1 MLSTISWTQ
10 YFTYLFIITT
20 CYYAVVVTFIY
31 RRRLLQLISGKGE
44 FATESL
50 DPHLALQH
58 ALQVF
63 FARAATQT
71 RPREEFIQGLRSIL
85 RNYPTIKGTHIQ
97 NSMNAY
103 IQSTCAEQFGLALQ
117 EVELK
122 LLWV

>member
-10 YFTYLFIITT
+10 YITSLFIITG
-20 CYYAVVVTFIY
+20 CYYAVVASLFY
-31 RRRLLQLISGKGE
+31 RQRLYQLLSGTTA
-44 FATESL
+44 ATKEV

-63 FARAATQT
+63 FARAASQT
-71 RPREEFIQGLRSIL
+71 RPREEFLQGLRSIL
-85 RNYPTIKGTHIQ
+85 RNYPTIKGTPIQ

-117 EVELK
+117 EAEVK
-122 LLWV
+122 LLWD